1 MEIPE
6 DFAGRLKLALKQ
18 ANVSPAA
25 LGASVGVD
33 KSVVSRWISG
43 RVRPTQHNLTRI
55 AAVLAAYLPG
65 FTVLTFEA
73 TAKDFAARLRSGHD
87 GDHQIDPAQALS
99 IPFGALDA
107 ARRETARR
115 GVEYFGS
122 YLMYYWSFSTPGKL
136 ARMAL
141 LLRPKGG
148 LIEACYGAEGFSF
161 CGWALLMLNRMHV
174 IFAEERF
181 EAMAFLVLNAGQQP
195 KARFITGVLSGPG
208 EGLLVPTA
216 SPVVLVRVRDLSDD
230 PEVDVLAHQADSRLD
245 PFLAPEDAPPAVLK
259 VLNAAVRSR
268 GPLLQV
274 PFATGEES

>member
-25 LGASVGVD
+25 LGAAVGVD

-55 AAVLAAYLPG
+55 AAVLARSLPG

-73 TAKDFAARLRSGHD
+73 PGPEFRALLQPMPAAVRSAE
-87 GDHQIDPAQALS
+87 PAQGLS

-107 ARRETARR
+107 ARRETGRH
-115 GVEYFGS
+115 GVEYFGT
-122 YLMYYWSFSTPGKL
+122 YMMYYWSFSMPGKI

-141 LLRPKGG
+141 MLRPEQG
-148 LIEACYGAEGFSF
+148 LIEARYGAEGFSF
-161 CGWALLMLNRMHV
+161 RGWALLMLNRMYM

-195 KARFITGVLSGPG
+195 KARFITGVLSGPA
-208 EGLLVPTA
+208 EGMLVPTA
-216 SPVVLVRVRDLSDD
+216 SPVVLVRLDDLSGDAATD
-230 PEVDVLAHQADSRLD
+230 EAAHAAHSQLD
-245 PFLAPEDAPPAVLK
+245 PFAEPDILPPAVRRAL
-259 VLNAAVRSR
+259 
-268 GPLLQV
+268 GPTPTLMQV
-274 PFATGEES
+274 AFTSGGGQADG